1 MQRSTPIGRDDTT
14 PNGAGIVVVLGT
26 GGTIAG
32 IAASAA
38 DNVGYTAARTGVAQL
53 VAGLA
58 CASAALE
65 VEQVAQIDSKDLD
78 FVVWQR
84 LAERVG
90 HHLARPEVAGVVIAH
105 GTDTLEETAYFLHR
119 VFAPLKPVVLTGAMR
134 PATSLQADG
143 PQNLQDAIALAAGSE
158 ASGVLVVMAGT
169 VHAGAEVRKIHPYR
183 LDAFSSGDSGALA
196 RIEEGRVRPLRRWPV
211 GQALGTGLLAAD
223 ASRWPAVEI
232 VTSCSGARGSVVQ
245 ALRAAGVRGIVVA
258 ATGNGTVQRELEAAL
273 RDAIAGGI
281 AVLRSTRCLDGRIVP
296 GVDAVGRA
304 LPSAEGLTPVQ
315 ARIELMLRL
324 MEADAGG
331 AFRRPSG

>member
-1 MQRSTPIGRDDTT
+1 MQRAAFTSRE
-14 PNGAGIVVVLGT
+14 GARTVVVLGT

-58 CASAALE
+58 SGRAVLE
-65 VEQVAQIDSKDLD
+65 SEQVAQIDSKDMD
-78 FVVWQR
+78 FAVWQR
-84 LAERVG
+84 LAERIG
-90 HHLARPEVAGVVIAH
+90 HHLARPEVAGVVITH

-119 VFAPLKPVVLTGAMR
+119 VFAPAKPVVLTGAMR
-134 PATSLQADG
+134 PATSLQSDG
-143 PQNLQDAIALAAGSE
+143 PQNLQDSIAIAAGSE

-183 LDAFSSGDSGALA
+183 LDVFSSGDSGPLA

-211 GQALGTGLLAAD
+211 GQALGTGILTAD
-223 ASRWPAVEI
+223 TSCWPAVEI
-232 VTSCSGARGSVVQ
+232 VTSCCGVRGLVVQ

-258 ATGNGTVQRELEAAL
+258 ATGNGSVQRELEAAL
-273 RDAIAGGI
+273 QDAMAGGI

-296 GVDAVGRA
+296 GAGAAGRD

-315 ARIELMLRL
+315 ARIEVMLRL

-331 AFRRPSG
+331 ALRRPSG